1 MAQQRNWTAER
12 ILRVT
17 NDQGAARYMTINTV
31 AVDPWG
37 RPMLVNAIGQIDV
50 DILIDEGPDTTNV
63 MGDVFDTLQSL
74 AQNNVPVPPAVIIEA
89 SALPQSKKQQL
100 IQMLSQQD
108 PQAAAA
114 QQQAVQ
120 AALANKQA
128 DTLKKQSD
136 AKAAAARAVHSLA
149 LAHHETLR
157 AHETSTGTAID
168 RLNAIQDFQAN
179 PAASAQQATQ
189 ARPVPGG
196 PPVRAPDGQLYV
208 HAPHANGL
216 YQRVLLK

>member
-1 MAQQRNWTAER
+1 F
-12 ILRVT
+12 
-17 NDQGAARYMTINTV
+17 
-31 AVDPWG
+31 G

-100 IQMLSQQD
+100 IGMLSQQD

-114 QQQAVQ
+114 KQQVLQV
-120 AALANKQA
+120 ALANKQA

-136 AKAAAARAVHSLA
+136 AKAAQARAVHSLA
-149 LAHHETLR
+149 LAHHETQKTH
-157 AHETSTGTAID
+157 ATSTGTAID
-168 RLNAIQDFQAN
+168 TLD
-179 PAASAQQATQ
+179 ATQ
-189 ARPVPGG
+189 VE
-196 PPVRAPDGQLYV
+196 PDAEL
-208 HAPHANGL
+208 
-216 YQRVLLK
+216 R

>member
-1 MAQQRNWTAER
+1 MAGLEIATLPEDLGGAAAHWTAER

-17 NDQGAARYMTINTV
+17 NDQGVARYMTLNTV
-31 AVDPWG
+31 AADPWG

-108 PQAAAA
+108 PSAKRARYHEQR
-114 QQQAVQ
+114 
-120 AALANKQA
+120 NT
-128 DTLKKQSD
+128 TLG
-136 AKAAAARAVHSLA
+136 R
-149 LAHHETLR
+149 
-157 AHETSTGTAID
+157 
-168 RLNAIQDFQAN
+168 
-179 PAASAQQATQ
+179 
-189 ARPVPGG
+189 
-196 PPVRAPDGQLYV
+196 
-208 HAPHANGL
+208 
-216 YQRVLLK
+216 